1 MLFLAFLFYGVLTA
15 LLGSWNEGGLK
26 ELHQA
31 VAISGVAF
39 PVLWLLE
46 WGIRLGAEISPLSGR
61 FPVDLRELAEGEAQS
76 LTLCRPPME
85 K

>member
-1 MLFLAFLFYGVLTA
+1 
-15 LLGSWNEGGLK
+15 
-26 ELHQA
+26 LHQA